1 MAYAVALRPDGEMLL
16 TPPGSGA
23 KRWSAVMQDVPTDV
37 RSGQSTRVLTDISA
51 VNREGYDRWAAQ
63 YDTYVNSTVAIDDL
77 HFPTLWAGVTGRD
90 VLEIGCGTGRHTL
103 RLAGQGN
110 RVTGLDLSPGML
122 AIARD
127 KLKTYEEVRLV
138 EADVMTCDMGGREG
152 GGPFD
157 AAVAALVVE
166 HIADL
171 PRLFARIAA
180 VLKPDGE
187 LFLSEIHPYRSAG
200 GSGARFVD
208 PDTGEER
215 WLANIPHSGAAILEA
230 ARGAGLACTTERDVF
245 GDQALADLQP
255 EWVRYLGKPMIRMW
269 IFQKI

>member
-1 MAYAVALRPDGEMLL
+1 
-16 TPPGSGA
+16 
-23 KRWSAVMQDVPTDV
+23 MQDVPTNV
-37 RSGQSTRVLTDISA
+37 KPGHLSRVLTDISA
-51 VNREGYDRWAAQ
+51 VNREGYDLWAAQ
-63 YDTYVNSTVAIDDL
+63 YDTYINSTVEIDDL
-77 HFPTLWAGVTGRD
+77 HFPALWAGIRGRD

-127 KLKTYEEVRLV
+127 KLKGYEGVRLI
-138 EADVMTCDMGGREG
+138 EADVMTCDMAACGGS
-152 GGPFD
+152 GPFD

-171 PRLFARIAA
+171 PRLFARVAA
-180 VLKPDGE
+180 VLKPEGE

-208 PDTGEER
+208 PETGEER
-215 WLANIPHSGAAILEA
+215 WLANIPHSGTAILEA

-245 GDQALADLQP
+245 GDQALADQRP
-255 EWVRYLGKPMIRMW
+255 EWTRYLGKPMIRMW

>member
-1 MAYAVALRPDGEMLL
+1 
-16 TPPGSGA
+16 
-23 KRWSAVMQDVPTDV
+23 MQDVPTDV
-37 RSGQSTRVLTDISA
+37 KRGHSTRVLTDISA

-77 HFPTLWAGVTGRD
+77 YFPALWAGVTGRD

-110 RVTGLDLSPGML
+110 RVIGLDLSPGML

-127 KLKTYEEVRLV
+127 KLQGYEGVRLV
-138 EADVMTCDMGGREG
+138 EADVMTCDMS
-152 GGPFD
+152 GPFD

-171 PRLFARIAA
+171 PRLFARVAA
-180 VLKPDGE
+180 VLKPEGE

-208 PDTGEER
+208 PETGEER

-255 EWVRYLGKPMIRMW
+255 EWARYLGKPMIRMW